1 MKIGCKHGR
10 IYFCKNY
17 NQMKNPEIKQLGDFA
32 IGFLSKLIETPSL
45 SKEEDKTLLLFEEF
59 FKEKNI
65 DFETNK
71 NNIWVKNKH
80 FESSKP
86 IILLNSHHDT
96 VKPNASYTKDPFK
109 AEVVDGKLFG
119 LGSNDA
125 GGPLVS
131 LLATFLYFYEKAEL
145 PYNLIFA
152 ASAEEEISG
161 KDGIELLIK
170 SLPKIDLA
178 IVGEPTLMDMAVAEK
193 GLMVLDCK
201 AKGVAGHAARNEGK
215 NAIYEALED
224 INWFRNYEFEKVSA
238 SLGPIKMSVTVI
250 NAGTQHNVVPDECSF
265 VVDVRATDA
274 YSLEE
279 TLEIIKQNVKSE
291 VTPRSIRLN
300 PSGIS
305 LDHPIVK
312 KGIALGM
319 KPYGSPTLS
328 DQALMPFTSIKI
340 GPGDSDRSHTA
351 DEYIF
356 VEEIYDGISG
366 YVELLDGLVI

>member
-1 MKIGCKHGR
+1 MKSSEVDHLS
-10 IYFCKNY
+10 
-17 NQMKNPEIKQLGDFA
+17 EFA
-32 IGFLSKLIETPSL
+32 IGFLKKLIETPSF
-45 SKEEDKTLLLFEEF
+45 SKEENQTLELFKELF
-59 FKEKNI
+59 TEKNI
-65 DFETNK
+65 PFETIK
-71 NNIWVKNKH
+71 NNIWAKNKY
-80 FESSKP
+80 FDASKP
-86 IILLNSHHDT
+86 TLLLNSHHDT
-96 VKPNASYTKDPFK
+96 VKPNASYTRNPYK
-109 AEVVDGKLFG
+109 AEIVDRKLYG

-131 LLATFLYFYEKAEL
+131 LLATFLYFYENSEL
-145 PYNLIFA
+145 AYNLIFA

-170 SLPKIDLA
+170 YLPKIELG

-201 AKGVAGHAARNEGK
+201 ANGIAGHAARNEGK
-215 NAIYEALED
+215 NAIYEAFDD
-224 INWFRNYEFEKVSA
+224 INWFRNFQFEKVSE

-274 YSLEE
+274 YSLEA
-279 TLEIIKQNVKSE
+279 TLEIIKQNVKCE
-291 VTPRSIRLN
+291 VTPRSVRLN

-305 LDHPIVK
+305 LEHPMVK
-312 KGIALGM
+312 KGIELGM

-340 GPGDSDRSHTA
+340 GPGDSARSHTA

-356 VEEIYDGISG
+356 VEEIYEGISG
-366 YVELLDGLVI
+366 YVELLKGLRF